1 MDDSPDFEQPDT
13 ARPYADWK
21 APAGDGELLI
31 WPGPPGLLDGEGD
44 ELLVRSSVEIRV
56 KEEPRRMRVPDLGA
70 LRPLARVAHRREVV
84 R

>member
-44 ELLVRSSVEIRV
+44 ENGRAETNV
-56 KEEPRRMRVPDLGA
+56 KLMGDG
-70 LRPLARVAHRREVV
+70 RPIEANNARPSGGI
-84 R
+84 